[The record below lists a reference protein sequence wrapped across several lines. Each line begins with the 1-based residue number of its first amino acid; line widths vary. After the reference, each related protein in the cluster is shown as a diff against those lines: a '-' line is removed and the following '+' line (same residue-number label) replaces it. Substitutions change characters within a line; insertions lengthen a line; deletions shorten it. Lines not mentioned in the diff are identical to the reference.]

1 MGRGCEGV
9 ERRRRGLLFFIY
21 SFIYLNPRRRC
32 RTGSNLIDFGGCG
45 VRRVYSRRLGVDGEE
60 SIAACDAALL
70 LSLKHG
76 VSSFRPRPPV
86 NPPPPP
92 PPPLRQQAYREP
104 PIFPPPIIHFVALS
118 SSGWARLDGRESGDA
133 ASNLSFRAAEICSS
147 FSSCSFL
154 PSFVHVSET
163 SRQKESTSFEHLC
176 GVFFGSAVCVR
187 YSHFCLLNNSIKFQ
201 THFGQQFK
209 IIFITADYF
218 LDCVIKCFFF

>member
-9 ERRRRGLLFFIY
+9 ERRRRGLFIY
-21 SFIYLNPRRRC
+21 SFIYLNPHRRC

-45 VRRVYSRRLGVDGEE
+45 VRRVFSRRLGVDGEE

-70 LSLKHG
+70 LASKHG
-76 VSSFRPRPPV
+76 VSSFRPRPPRQ
-86 NPPPPP
+86 PSSSS

-104 PIFPPPIIHFVALS
+104 PIFPPPIIHFVAPS

-133 ASNLSFRAAEICSS
+133 ASNLSFRAAEIRSS

-163 SRQKESTSFEHLC
+163 PRRKESTSFEHLL
-176 GVFFGSAVCVR
+176 VW
-187 YSHFCLLNNSIKFQ
+187 
-201 THFGQQFK
+201 
-209 IIFITADYF
+209 
-218 LDCVIKCFFF
+218 CFFWLCCLHQILSLLSVE